1 MSHRTQRKRRVSGVF
16 EIRAASLR
24 PGGAS
29 QETAGSNPAQ
39 RTAHPLA
46 PEASEICL
54 VIPIEL
60 FEHSDP

>member
-16 EIRAASLR
+16 EIRAATLR
-24 PGGAS
+24 PRGER

-39 RTAHPLA
+39 RTALLA

-54 VIPIEL
+54 VIPTEL
-60 FEHSDP
+60 PENSDT

>member
-1 MSHRTQRKRRVSGVF
+1 MSHRTQRKRRTSGVF
-16 EIRAASLR
+16 EIRAANLR
-24 PGGAS
+24 PGGES

-39 RTAHPLA
+39 RTAQLA

>member
-1 MSHRTQRKRRVSGVF
+1 MTHRTQRKRRVSGVF
-16 EIRAASLR
+16 EIRAATLR
-24 PGGAS
+24 PSGES

-39 RTAHPLA
+39 RTARLA

-60 FEHSDP
+60 FDHNDT